1 MEYVCKVG
9 TVSGAV
15 VEKTF
20 TAEDEAAL
28 RRDLQQQGYFVFS
41 VRSGFKGFRWGLR
54 SRKVPQ
60 PVLFIFC
67 QELAALLKAGLPL
80 LQALDITLERQKD
93 PVFRASL
100 TTVRERVK
108 SGTSISEA
116 FMEEGDKYPPMLA
129 ASLLAGERSGS
140 LEFTLRRFVQHL
152 RLSQGIKKKVVVA
165 SIYPLA
171 ILVFMLAL
179 MLILVVFVIPQF
191 EGFYEGLHA
200 EMPFLTRELF
210 FLSKVVSEYIV
221 WILLGL
227 AAVVIWVRILLRRP
241 RSVVVM
247 DRTILRLPYLGS
259 IMRLYAT
266 SQLARTLATL
276 LSGGLPLLN
285 SLEVAAESIGNRAV
299 AAAVRDATPLI
310 REGKTLMTALE
321 STKMVDNLALEMV
334 KVGEQTGALSDMLN
348 ALGEFLDEEL
358 DTRVATIMSLME
370 PMMLGVMAV
379 LVGVMVL
386 AFYLPL
392 FQSFAIVEAGR

>member
-108 SGTSISEA
+108 SGPSISEA